1 MLFLF
6 ICANIPKIARYKYLI
21 KTKSYNI
28 VFESKIIKLLTLYSR
43 IAQALFLSFSN
54 LPNNSFT
61 SILLS
66 FHRPVASLRCRCKGV
81 YEIFTDVQG
90 RALRFC
96 EKSSLRPCGCEV
108 FVLKNLVRPN
118 LYTEKP
124 LKRNDRYD
132 RKTHKK
138 NVG

>member
-6 ICANIPKIARYKYLI
+6 ICANIPKITRYKYLI

-28 VFESKIIKLLTLYSR
+28 GFESKIIKLLTLYSR

-66 FHRPVASLRCRCKGV
+66 FHRPVASLRCRCKGR
-81 YEIFTDVQG
+81 T
-90 RALRFC
+90 R
-96 EKSSLRPCGCEV
+96 SSLAVRRKIFPAMRGI
-108 FVLKNLVRPN
+108 FRRNLIRPN

>member
-6 ICANIPKIARYKYLI
+6 ICANIPKITRYKYLI

-28 VFESKIIKLLTLYSR
+28 GFESKIIKLLTLYSR

-61 SILLS
+61 SIFAVFPSRRGVVTLQVQ
-66 FHRPVASLRCRCKGV
+66 RCLR
-81 YEIFTDVQG
+81 DLHG
-90 RALRFC
+90 RTR
-96 EKSSLRPCGCEV
+96 SSLAVRRKIFPAMRGI
-108 FVLKNLVRPN
+108 FRRNLIRPN

>member
-61 SILLS
+61 SIFAVFQS
-66 FHRPVASLRCRCKGV
+66 YRASLRCRCKGV

-90 RALRFC
+90 RALRFGG
-96 EKSSLRPCGCEV
+96 KSSLRCEV
-108 FVLKNLVRPN
+108 FFVETSYVLTSTPKSP
-118 LYTEKP
+118 
-124 LKRNDRYD
+124 
-132 RKTHKK
+132 
-138 NVG
+138 

>member
-6 ICANIPKIARYKYLI
+6 ICANIPKIMRYKYLI

-28 VFESKIIKLLTLYSR
+28 GFESKIIKLLTLYSR

-90 RALRFC
+90 RALRFGG
-96 EKSSLRPCGCEV
+96 KSSLRCEV
-108 FVLKNLVRPN
+108 FFVETSYVLTSTPKSP
-118 LYTEKP
+118 
-124 LKRNDRYD
+124 
-132 RKTHKK
+132 
-138 NVG
+138 

>member
-6 ICANIPKIARYKYLI
+6 ICANIPKITRYKYLI

-28 VFESKIIKLLTLYSR
+28 GFESKIIKLLTLYSR

-66 FHRPVASLRCRCKGV
+66 SYRPVASLRCRCEGA
-81 YEIFTDVQG
+81 YEVFTDVQG
-90 RALRFC
+90 RALRFGG
-96 EKSSLRPCGCEV
+96 KSSLRCEV
-108 FVLKNLVRPN
+108 FFVETSYVLTSTPKSP
-118 LYTEKP
+118 
-124 LKRNDRYD
+124 
-132 RKTHKK
+132 
-138 NVG
+138 